1 MKKLEHDNR
10 VSLTFYKNKYGK
22 AQDGYVYKE
31 FNLSDFYKLIEKPKV
46 IGTDEKEKIM
56 NGLFVS
62 GKVAG
67 DRKDENVE
75 HKNML
80 ILDVDGTPKGYDLFK
95 EVSDRYNN
103 AFAIYSTY
111 KHTKDSGRYRLL
123 IPVNRNLTPE
133 QYETLL
139 NLMADNL
146 DIPNIDAGSDQAS
159 RCFAMPVVAS
169 ESSLYEFRYQDAPFM
184 EITDE
189 QLVKLTPKKETDTKQ
204 YKNAIAGD
212 KWKEILAPKGE
223 NEGRNNDLTKIVGSM
238 LRRYVDAELTYHLAM
253 LWNESNIVPL
263 SEKEFNTTF
272 KSILKK
278 ELQRRERKGAIRV
291 NGY

>member
-1 MKKLEHDNR
+1 MKRLEHDNQ

-31 FNLSDFYKLIEKPKV
+31 FNLTDFYKLLEKPKV

-95 EVSDRYNN
+95 EVSNRYNN
-103 AFAIYSTY
+103 AFAIYTTY
-111 KHTKDSGRYRLL
+111 KHTSDSGRYRLL
-123 IPVNRNLTPE
+123 IPINRNLTPE
-133 QYETLL
+133 QYETLV
-139 NLMADNL
+139 NLIASNL

-159 RCFAMPVVAS
+159 RCFAMPVVAY
-169 ESSLYEFRYQDAPFM
+169 ESSLYEFKYQDAPIM
-184 EITDE
+184 QITDE
-189 QLVKLTPKKETDTKQ
+189 QLVKLTPNPNTDSKQ
-204 YKNAIAGD
+204 YKDAITGD
-212 KWKEILAPKGE
+212 KWKEILKPKGE

-253 LWNESNIVPL
+253 LWNESNVVPL

-278 ELQRRERKGAIRV
+278 ELQRREHKGAIRV

>member
-1 MKKLEHDNR
+1 MKKIEHDNQ
-10 VSLTFYKNKYGK
+10 VSLTFYKNKYGQEK
-22 AQDGYVYKE
+22 DGYAYKE
-31 FNLSDFYKLIEKPKV
+31 ISLSAFYGMLETPKV
-46 IGTDEKEKIM
+46 IGTDESEKIM

-80 ILDVDGTPKGYDLFK
+80 IFDVDGTPKGYDLFK

-103 AFAIYSTY
+103 AFAIYTTY
-111 KHTKDSGRYRLL
+111 KHTEASGRYRLL

-133 QYETLL
+133 QYESLV
-139 NLMADNL
+139 NLIADNL
-146 DIPNIDAGSDQAS
+146 DVPNIDAGSDQAS
-159 RCFAMPVVAS
+159 RCFAMPVVAF
-169 ESSLYEFRYQDAPFM
+169 EDSLYEFKYQDAPVM
-184 EITDE
+184 QITDE
-189 QLVKLTPKKETDTKQ
+189 QLDKLTPKSKTVLKQ
-204 YKNAIAGD
+204 YQNKITGD

-223 NEGRNNDLTKIVGSM
+223 HEGRNNDLTKIVGSM

-263 SEKEFNTTF
+263 DEKEFNTTF
-272 KSILKK
+272 KSILRK
-278 ELQRRERKGAIRV
+278 ELQRRERKGGIRV

>member
-95 EVSDRYNN
+95 EVSNRYNN
-103 AFAIYSTY
+103 AFAIYTTY
-111 KHTKDSGRYRLL
+111 KHTSDSGRYRLL
-123 IPVNRNLTPE
+123 IPINRNLTPE
-133 QYETLL
+133 QYETLV
-139 NLMADNL
+139 NLIASNL

-189 QLVKLTPKKETDTKQ
+189 QLVKLTHKKETDTKQ
-204 YKNAIAGD
+204 YQNKITGD

-223 NEGRNNDLTKIVGSM
+223 HEGRNNDLTKIVGSM

-263 SEKEFNTTF
+263 DEKEFNTTF
-272 KSILKK
+272 KSILRK
-278 ELQRRERKGAIRV
+278 ELQRRERKGGIRV